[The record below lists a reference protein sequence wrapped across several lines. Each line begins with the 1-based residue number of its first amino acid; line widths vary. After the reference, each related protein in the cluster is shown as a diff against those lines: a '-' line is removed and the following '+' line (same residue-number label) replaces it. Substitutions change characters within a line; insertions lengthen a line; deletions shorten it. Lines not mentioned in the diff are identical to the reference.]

1 MTRMTGMPARKAQGA
16 PLLIGAD
23 GSSRGLEPIPLTVT
37 GFYNE
42 AWLQAL
48 LHAHPGILPIS
59 RIEPGFGVP
68 VAAAREVACGHG
80 TIDNLFLTPA
90 GDIILV
96 ETKLWR
102 NPQARREVIAQA
114 LDYVAALGAMDYAAL
129 EAAVLKAGC
138 PATSLY
144 GLVEG
149 QADALEEAAFF
160 DAVAA
165 NLGRGRML
173 VLAVGDGIRQ
183 EAESLAGLLQH
194 RMMAQF
200 TFALVEIQLHENRES
215 GDIIAIPHALA
226 QTVMIERGILTFDA
240 GTPAIGPVPAR
251 AAAAPK
257 TITEDMFYETLGA
270 KYPALPDALRAFIG
284 EVAALGVYPEF
295 RASLNLKIDIPD
307 APRAFNIGYVQ
318 KNGQLW
324 TNPVSWLA
332 GDVLATEYAR
342 RLAALIGGQVASG
355 DGIYVST
362 NGTSAPLVSSLLPE
376 HRQGWIDAIRDL
388 VQAYEARLRRESG
401 DTG

>member
-1 MTRMTGMPARKAQGA
+1 
-16 PLLIGAD
+16 
-23 GSSRGLEPIPLTVT
+23 
-37 GFYNE
+37 
-42 AWLQAL
+42 
-48 LHAHPGILPIS
+48 
-59 RIEPGFGVP
+59 
-68 VAAAREVACGHG
+68 
-80 TIDNLFLTPA
+80 
-90 GDIILV
+90 
-96 ETKLWR
+96 
-102 NPQARREVIAQA
+102 
-114 LDYVAALGAMDYAAL
+114 
-129 EAAVLKAGC
+129 
-138 PATSLY
+138 
-144 GLVEG
+144 
-149 QADALEEAAFF
+149 
-160 DAVAA
+160 
-165 NLGRGRML
+165 
-173 VLAVGDGIRQ
+173 
-183 EAESLAGLLQH
+183 
-194 RMMAQF
+194 MMAQF